1 MTEPNDLLALVA
13 DRNMEAAL
21 AGILSRPKS
30 LRTRAIA
37 FDLRVHPRKD
47 PGCCREGVAYLQVF
61 ADKYSHA
68 ILVFDHEGCGRESS
82 TATELETELEAQL
95 QAAGWQDRACAIV
108 LEPELEIWV
117 WSDSPHVAG
126 QLGWAERKT
135 DVRSWL
141 QQQGLWK
148 AGNPKP
154 DRPKEAVE
162 AVLRKVK
169 RPRSSALY
177 KSLAEKVSLSRCQDR
192 TFFKLKT
199 TLHSW
204 FPQT

>member
-1 MTEPNDLLALVA
+1 MTDQNDLLVLVA

-21 AGILSRPKS
+21 GGILCRPKS
-30 LRTRAIA
+30 LHTRDVL

-47 PGCCREGVAYLQVF
+47 PGCCREGVAYLQSF
-61 ADKYSHA
+61 ASKYRYA

-82 TATELETELEAQL
+82 TATELETELEEQL
-95 QAAGWQDRACAIV
+95 QAAGWEDRACVIV

-117 WSDSPHVAG
+117 WSDSPHVAS

-141 QQQGLWK
+141 QKQGLWK
-148 AGNPKP
+148 SGDPKP
-154 DRPKEAVE
+154 VRPKEAVE

-169 RPRSSALY
+169 RPRSSALF

-192 TFFKLKT
+192 AFVKLKT
-199 TLHSW
+199 TLFSW
-204 FPQT
+204 FPET